1 MMMTEKCK
9 KKREARKKKARA
21 RLAKLLRPEAM
32 ELLRQQALQEGH
44 PALKKTKAQLAKCQ
58 KNNKSLL
65 NCADKLLDLLDITI
79 KQADA
84 LKSWLVDAPK
94 EANKHQ
100 QAKRED
106 TSYAWSVVEKEKV
119 EKQRADAIDTLD
131 RVEEFLKEL
140 NKSEK
145 DEML

>member
-1 MMMTEKCK
+1 MMMITNQCK

-21 RLAKLLRPEAM
+21 RLAKLLGPQQM

-65 NCADKLLDLLDITI
+65 NCADKLLALLDITI
-79 KQADA
+79 EQADF
-84 LKSWLVDAPK
+84 LNNWLRVAPK
-94 EANKHQ
+94 EANEHQ

-106 TSYAWSVVEKEKV
+106 TSYAWSVIAKEKV
-119 EKQRADAIDTLD
+119 EKQRA
-131 RVEEFLKEL
+131 
-140 NKSEK
+140 
-145 DEML
+145 